1 MPPVLLFFGGIM
13 TILLGNGVYDYREA
27 ARLTGLK
34 PQRIREW
41 FRTPTAAAKRSSAFR
56 SDYKPIDGDCAISF
70 LDLID
75 VFVAG
80 QLREHGV
87 SLQTLRR
94 VYVRLQEELNTPH
107 PFCRSELYSDGQI
120 VFTRGMDEKGQ
131 KELKE
136 VLTHQKV
143 FPQILLPFLK
153 QIDHDA
159 ATRLAERWHIAHLV
173 VIDPRLCFGKPIVEE
188 YSIPTAILADAYQAN
203 NQDAELVADWFN
215 VNAEHVLAAVAFESN
230 IAA

>member
-1 MPPVLLFFGGIM
+1 M
-13 TILLGNGVYDYREA
+13 TILLGNGVYNYREA

-34 PQRIREW
+34 QQRVREW
-41 FRTPTAAAKRSSAFR
+41 FRTPTSGAKRRPVFR
-56 SDYKPIDGDCAISF
+56 SDYKPIDGDYAISF

-87 SLQTLRR
+87 SLPTLRR
-94 VYVRLQEELNTPH
+94 VYARLQEELNTPH
-107 PFCRSELYSDGQI
+107 PFCRSEILSDGPI

-131 KELKE
+131 EELKE

-143 FPQILLPFLK
+143 FPRIILPFLK
-153 QIDHDA
+153 RIDYDA
-159 ATRLAERWHIAHLV
+159 ATRLAERWHIAPLV

-188 YSIPTAILADAYQAN
+188 YSIPTAVLADAYQAN
-203 NQDAELVADWFN
+203 DQDAELVADWFN
-215 VNAEHVLAAVAFESN
+215 VNAEHVLAAAAFESN
-230 IAA
+230 MAA